1 MIPYD
6 QYHGTGNDF
15 AIVDARADERG
26 ESAERRGGSKATHAH
41 VPNRAAFAEHAC
53 VTLGVD
59 GVLFLAVE
67 AQYTPPRAVMTLV
80 QPDGSTAAMC
90 GNGARCAARWVAAR
104 EGADTVMLDTQA
116 GTRRAEVD
124 GETVT
129 VEMGNPDLD
138 PDAVPVDRAEPM
150 VEASLAGFDVTAVNT
165 GVPHAVAF
173 VDDVDAVDLAA
184 DAPALR
190 HHDAFLEGAN
200 VTLASP
206 DGEGGFRQRT
216 FERGVE
222 GETRSCGTGAVAVA
236 VVAERLGLLDDRG
249 GEGGEVVV
257 RPPGGPLRVD
267 VSGDRALLT
276 GPTEREG
283 DGELPARPQRV
294 TDA

>member
-15 AIVDARADERG
+15 AIVDADNY
-26 ESAERRGGSKATHAH
+26 
-41 VPNRAAFAEHAC
+41 VPDRAAFAEHAC
-53 VTLGVD
+53 ADLGVD

-67 AQYTPPRAVMTLV
+67 PQYTPRRAVMTLV

-90 GNGARCAARWVAAR
+90 GNGARCAARWVAER
-104 EGADTVMLDTQA
+104 EGTDTVMLDTQA

-129 VEMGNPDLD
+129 VEMGEPDFA
-138 PDAVPVDRAEPM
+138 PDAVPANRDEPM
-150 VEASLAGFDVTAVNT
+150 VEESLAGFSVTAVNT

-173 VDDVDAVDLAA
+173 VEDVDDVDLEA

-190 HHDAFLEGAN
+190 HHDAFPEGAN
-200 VTLASP
+200 VTLASR
-206 DGEGGFRQRT
+206 DEDGGFRQRT

-236 VVAERLGLLDDRG
+236 VVAERLGLLADGQAD
-249 GEGGEVVV
+249 VAV
-257 RPPGGPLRVD
+257 RPPGGTLQVD
-267 VSGDRALLT
+267 LSGDRALLT
-276 GPTEREG
+276 GPTVREHDGDLERR
-283 DGELPARPQRV
+283 PAGAL
-294 TDA
+294 DA

>member
-15 AIVDARADERG
+15 AIVDAD
-26 ESAERRGGSKATHAH
+26 HY
-41 VPNRAAFAEHAC
+41 VPDRAAFAEHAC
-53 VTLGVD
+53 ADLGVD

-67 AQYTPPRAVMTLV
+67 SQYTPPRAVMTLV

-90 GNGARCAARWVAAR
+90 GNGARCAARWVAER

-116 GTRRAEVD
+116 GTRRAEVG

-129 VEMGNPDLD
+129 VEMGEPDFD
-138 PDAVPVDRAEPM
+138 PEAAPVNRDEPM
-150 VEASLAGFDVTAVNT
+150 VEESLAGYAVTAVNT

-173 VDDVDAVDLAA
+173 VDDVDSVDLES

-190 HHDAFLEGAN
+190 HHEAFPEGAN
-200 VTLASP
+200 VTLASA
-206 DGEGGFRQRT
+206 DEDGGFRQRT

-236 VVAERLGLLDDRG
+236 VVARRLGLLDDG
-249 GEGGEVVV
+249 QEEVTV
-257 RPPGGPLRVD
+257 RPPGGTLEVD
-267 VSGDRALLT
+267 LSGDRALLT
-276 GPTEREG
+276 GPTVREHG
-283 DGELPARPQRV
+283 GELPVRPPRV

>member
-1 MIPYD
+1 MISYD

-15 AIVDARADERG
+15 VIVDAD
-26 ESAERRGGSKATHAH
+26 HY
-41 VPNRAAFAEHAC
+41 VPDRAAFAEHAC
-53 VTLGVD
+53 EERGVD

-67 AQYTPPRAVMTLV
+67 PEYTPPRAVMTLV

-90 GNGARCAARWVAAR
+90 GNGARCAARWVAER

-129 VEMGNPDLD
+129 VEMGEPDFA
-138 PDAVPVDRAEPM
+138 PDAVPANRDGPM
-150 VEASLAGFDVTAVNT
+150 VEESLAGFEVTAVNT

-173 VDDVDAVDLAA
+173 VDDVDAVDLPA

-190 HHDAFLEGAN
+190 HHDAFPEGAN

-206 DGEGGFRQRT
+206 DQSGGFRQRT

-222 GETRSCGTGAVAVA
+222 GETQSCGTGAVAVA
-236 VVAERLGLLDDRG
+236 VVAERLGLLADGQDA
-249 GEGGEVVV
+249 VAV
-257 RPPGGPLRVD
+257 RPPGGTLRVD
-267 VSGDRALLT
+267 RSGDRALLT
-276 GPTEREG
+276 GPTVREG
-283 DGELPARPQRV
+283 DGELPVRPPRV